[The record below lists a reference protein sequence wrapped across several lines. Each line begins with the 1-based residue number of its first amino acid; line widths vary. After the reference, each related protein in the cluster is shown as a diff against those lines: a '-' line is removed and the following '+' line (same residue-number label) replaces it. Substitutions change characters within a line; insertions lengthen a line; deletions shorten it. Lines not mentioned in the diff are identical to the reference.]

1 MLYKGSL
8 KISVASINYEAL
20 PGLNAGSIHYS
31 FYYLSSM
38 KTENYLLPGLERQI
52 EFLFNN
58 FKSSAKNILV
68 IGSNCE
74 EIAKELSN
82 HFEANIDVIVED
94 YDSLINSKLLLESAE
109 KINVR
114 LMDFEVTDFED
125 SSFDLIYAQ
134 AAISVTKRN
143 KIVKEINRLL
153 KPDGY
158 MCLGEMVTLRKDY
171 PPFVQD
177 IFDSSDLL
185 PLFVDDLEKY
195 YTERKF
201 TVLVRQNLTH
211 TLKNYY
217 SSNIRLLDRSIDNLT
232 SSEKSYYKKILN
244 KLSHESNAYLKLG
257 GDKFIGFIV
266 LLLQKGLR

>member
-1 MLYKGSL
+1 
-8 KISVASINYEAL
+8 
-20 PGLNAGSIHYS
+20 
-31 FYYLSSM
+31 M
-38 KTENYLLPGLERQI
+38 KTENYLLPGLDRQI

-68 IGSNCE
+68 VGSNCE
-74 EIAKELSN
+74 EISKELSN
-82 HFEANIDVIVED
+82 HFEANIDLIVED
-94 YDSLINSKLLLESAE
+94 YDSLMNSKLLLESFE

-114 LMDFEVTDFED
+114 LMDFEVTDFES

-134 AAISVTKRN
+134 ASISITKRN
-143 KIVKEINRLL
+143 KILKEFKRLL
-153 KPDGY
+153 KPGGFL
-158 MCLGEMVTLRKDY
+158 CVGEVVALRKDY

-201 TVLVRQNLTH
+201 TITVRQNLTH

-217 SSNIRLLDRSIDNLT
+217 SSNTRLLDRSMDNLS
-232 SSEKSYYKKILN
+232 SSEKSYHKKILN

-257 GDKFIGFIV
+257 GDKFIGFV
-266 LLLQKGLR
+266 ALLLQKEIS